1 MAVQFCV
8 VDGRASTR
16 ASWNKSGS
24 VNGNVYVAC
33 DFHSLNAIESAVL
46 NLAAG
51 AARSIS
57 PSSSVPSSRNHNI
70 TLLEPW
76 GA

>member
-16 ASWNKSGS
+16 SVWNKSGS
-24 VNGNVYVAC
+24 VNGNAYVAC
-33 DFHSLNAIESAVL
+33 DFHSQNAIESAVL

-51 AARSIS
+51 TAPSVS
-57 PSSSVPSSRNHNI
+57 PSSPVPSSRNHNKTI
-70 TLLEPW
+70 LEPW
-76 GA
+76 GS